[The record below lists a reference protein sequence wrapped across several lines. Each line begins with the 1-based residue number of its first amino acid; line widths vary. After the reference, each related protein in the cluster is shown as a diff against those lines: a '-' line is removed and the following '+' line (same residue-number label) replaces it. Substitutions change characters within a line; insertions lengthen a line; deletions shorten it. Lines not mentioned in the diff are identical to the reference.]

1 MRRSGPNIPCSC
13 ANLGPITPVLGQVYD
28 RFMFLVAWAYKTRC
42 QAGEGSNQELRGLGM
57 AGGWP
62 CQGRALSRLPSATS
76 TPLAGLGSKGLQD
89 YLLCFFSPRAL
100 KALWSYLTQKGVN
113 SEAIWE
119 KIKDIVIKT
128 IIA

>member
-1 MRRSGPNIPCSC
+1 MSG
-13 ANLGPITPVLGQVYD
+13 
-28 RFMFLVAWAYKTRC
+28 
-42 QAGEGSNQELRGLGM
+42 GL
-57 AGGWP
+57 P
-62 CQGRALSRLPSATS
+62 CQGRV
-76 TPLAGLGSKGLQD
+76 LAGFPSVAFTTSSKGLQS
-89 YLLCFFSPRAL
+89 YFLCFLSRRAL

>member
-1 MRRSGPNIPCSC
+1 MLSPP
-13 ANLGPITPVLGQVYD
+13 A
-28 RFMFLVAWAYKTRC
+28 A
-42 QAGEGSNQELRGLGM
+42 RGY
-57 AGGWP
+57 
-62 CQGRALSRLPSATS
+62 
-76 TPLAGLGSKGLQD
+76 SKGL
-89 YLLCFFSPRAL
+89 CFLSHRAL

>member
-1 MRRSGPNIPCSC
+1 
-13 ANLGPITPVLGQVYD
+13 
-28 RFMFLVAWAYKTRC
+28 MFLVTWTFKTRG
-42 QAGEGSNQELRGLGM
+42 QAGESSSQELRGLRM
-57 AGGWP
+57 SGGLP
-62 CQGRALSRLPSATS
+62 CQGTMLSGFPSVAFAT
-76 TPLAGLGSKGLQD
+76 TSKGLQR
-89 YLLCFFSPRAL
+89 YLLCFLSPRAL

>member
-1 MRRSGPNIPCSC
+1 MLGKSC
-13 ANLGPITPVLGQVYD
+13 VKAPLCC
-28 RFMFLVAWAYKTRC
+28 FH
-42 QAGEGSNQELRGLGM
+42 S
-57 AGGWP
+57 
-62 CQGRALSRLPSATS
+62 
-76 TPLAGLGSKGLQD
+76 LAGLGSKGLQS
-89 YLLCFFSPRAL
+89 YLLYFLSPRAL

>member
-1 MRRSGPNIPCSC
+1 M
-13 ANLGPITPVLGQVYD
+13 LGQGYD
-28 RFMFLVAWAYKTRC
+28 RFMFLVAWAYRTRG
-42 QAGEGSNQELRGLGM
+42 QAGEGSNQELRGWRVAEGWLG
-57 AGGWP
+57 
-62 CQGRALSRLPSATS
+62 QGRALSRLPSAAF
-76 TPLAGLGSKGLQD
+76 TPLAGLGSKGLQS
-89 YLLCFFSPRAL
+89 YLLCFLSPRAL

>member
-1 MRRSGPNIPCSC
+1 
-13 ANLGPITPVLGQVYD
+13 
-28 RFMFLVAWAYKTRC
+28 
-42 QAGEGSNQELRGLGM
+42 M
-57 AGGWP
+57 AEGWP
-62 CQGRALSRLPSATS
+62 CQGRALSRLPSAAL
-76 TPLAGLGSKGLQD
+76 TPLAGLGSKRLQS